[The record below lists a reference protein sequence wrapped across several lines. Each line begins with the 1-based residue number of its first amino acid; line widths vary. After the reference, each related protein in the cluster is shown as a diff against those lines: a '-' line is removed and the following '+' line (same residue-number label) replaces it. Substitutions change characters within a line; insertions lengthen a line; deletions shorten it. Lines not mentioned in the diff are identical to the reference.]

1 MASQDT
7 KEDPYV
13 YFSNVPSSMAIQDPR
28 EEPSNNHYVIPSVVI
43 SIDSSVFP
51 SSIPSSSSAS
61 NILSYKPIEYLL
73 VQFYGNPS
81 IVPSDLHSHL
91 PSSEISDTFEA

>member
-13 YFSNVPSSMAIQDPR
+13 YFSNVPSSTAIQDPR

-51 SSIPSSSSAS
+51 SSIPSSSS
-61 NILSYKPIEYLL
+61 
-73 VQFYGNPS
+73 
-81 IVPSDLHSHL
+81 SDLHYASTVSL
-91 PSSEISDTFEA
+91 SLDYGRWLCRSDGTIDRFP